1 MRRLV
6 LLFLCLSVAV
16 FAGDLPVQ
24 NFLVPPETKRLT
36 LAPMSLPSPTTTKPP
51 VAVAPIS
58 TKVLFGSYVQSFIN
72 DKSPMKCP
80 PVVEKEN
87 APIGGGDVR
96 RHSNYFLAKDYKLA
110 ASCRLDCTSKVSGQ
124 VHFDGGCKHRYFYY
138 GNTGR
143 CLVAGELN
151 DAQAKLAEAYCMSCN
166 GCIKTHNRAF
176 NAAIAKGV

>member
-1 MRRLV
+1 
-6 LLFLCLSVAV
+6 
-16 FAGDLPVQ
+16 
-24 NFLVPPETKRLT
+24 
-36 LAPMSLPSPTTTKPP
+36 MSLPSPTTTKPP

-176 NAAIAKGV
+176 NAAIAKGVEGDNSGKTPQ